1 MRDDKRRRLES
12 KGWKVGSIAEF
23 LNLSP
28 VEAAFI
34 EVKVA
39 LSRWLKIVR
48 KDRSLTQ
55 HELAEIVQSSQSRVA
70 KMEAGD
76 PSVTLDL
83 LVRGLLALGV
93 TGKDVGRIIAG
104 EPPRIRA
111 SLKSKHRSEDPDA
124 SATARVRRSPQAKSR
139 AA

>member
-1 MRDDKRRRLES
+1 MRDEKRRRLES
-12 KGWKVGSIAEF
+12 KGWKVGSTAEF
-23 LNLSP
+23 LDLSP
-28 VEAAFI
+28 VEAGFV

-55 HELAEIVQSSQSRVA
+55 YELAEIVQSSQSRVA

-76 PSVTLDL
+76 PSVSLDL

-104 EPPRIRA
+104 EPPRVRA
-111 SLKSKHRSEDPDA
+111 STQPKHRSEDPDA
-124 SATARVRRSPQAKSR
+124 STNARGRRSSHTKSR

>member
-12 KGWKVGSIAEF
+12 KGWKIGSAADF
-23 LNLSP
+23 LELTP
-28 VEAAFI
+28 VEAAFV

-55 HELAEIVQSSQSRVA
+55 HDLAEIVHSSQSRVA

-76 PSVTLDL
+76 PSVSLDL
-83 LVRGLLALGV
+83 LVRGLFALGV

-111 SLKSKHRSEDPDA
+111 AMESKRRGAETDSPAPGRGRRA
-124 SATARVRRSPQAKSR
+124 SQTRSR